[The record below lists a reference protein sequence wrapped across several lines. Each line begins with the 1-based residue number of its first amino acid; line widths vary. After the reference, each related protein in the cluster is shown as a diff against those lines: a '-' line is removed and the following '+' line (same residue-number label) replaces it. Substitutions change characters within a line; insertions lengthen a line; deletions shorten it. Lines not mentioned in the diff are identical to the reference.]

1 MESPEPRTVRA
12 DLAEMRREIDEL
24 KTRVERLETG
34 KRDKHRLIPSAA
46 QQPRSPAG
54 GAGPRA

>member
-1 MESPEPRTVRA
+1 MESAELRTVSTELA
-12 DLAEMRREIDEL
+12 DLRRQIEEL
-24 KTRVERLETG
+24 RARVEHLETR

>member
-1 MESPEPRTVRA
+1 VTA
-12 DLAEMRREIDEL
+12 QLAEMQREIDAL
-24 KTRVERLETG
+24 KERVGRLETG
-34 KRDKHRLIPSAA
+34 KRDKHHLIPSAA

>member
-1 MESPEPRTVRA
+1 MESAEPGLVTA
-12 DLAEMRREIDEL
+12 QLAEMQREIDAL
-24 KTRVERLETG
+24 KERIGRLETG
-34 KRDKHRLIPSAA
+34 KRDKHHLIPSDA

>member
-1 MESPEPRTVRA
+1 MESQELRA
-12 DLAEMRREIDEL
+12 VTDQVVAMRREIDEL
-24 KTRVERLETG
+24 RERVSHLETG
-34 KRDKHRLIPSAA
+34 KRGKHHLMPSGS

>member
-1 MESPEPRTVRA
+1 MESPESRSVA
-12 DLAEMRREIDEL
+12 IQLAEMQREIDAL
-24 KTRVERLETG
+24 KERVGRLEAG
-34 KRDKHRLIPSAA
+34 KRDKHHMIPSAA

>member
-1 MESPEPRTVRA
+1 METADPHTVTTQ
-12 DLAEMRREIDEL
+12 LAQMRREIDAL
-24 KTRVERLETG
+24 KHRVGHLETG
-34 KRDKHRLIPSAA
+34 KRDKRHLAPSPA

>member
-1 MESPEPRTVRA
+1 MESAEPRSVTA
-12 DLAEMRREIDEL
+12 QLAEMQREIDAL
-24 KTRVERLETG
+24 KERVGRLETG
-34 KRDKHRLIPSAA
+34 KRDKHHLIPSAA